1 MGIFMNAITLI
12 IIYFIIMNII
22 GFALMGIDK
31 RKAVK
36 RLWRIPESVLF
47 IVALIG
53 GSIGCILGMQLFRHK
68 TRTWNFVYGMPAI
81 LLIQVILFLFILNAP
96 IEFLTI

>member
-1 MGIFMNAITLI
+1 MNAITLI
-12 IIYFIIMNII
+12 ILYFVIVNIVGFII
-22 GFALMGIDK
+22 MGIDK

-47 IVALIG
+47 TVALIG
-53 GSIGCILGMQLFRHK
+53 GSVGCILGMQLFRHK

-81 LLIQVILFLFILNAP
+81 LLLQIILLLLILNAP
-96 IEFLTI
+96 VQFLTI

>member
-1 MGIFMNAITLI
+1 MDAITLI
-12 IIYFIIMNII
+12 IIYFIVMNLF

-31 RKAVK
+31 RKAIK

-53 GSIGCILGMQLFRHK
+53 GSIGCILGMQVFRHK

-81 LLIQVILFLFILNAP
+81 LLLQVILFLFILNAP

>member
-1 MGIFMNAITLI
+1 MNAITLI
-12 IIYFIIMNII
+12 IIYFIVMNIC

-36 RLWRIPESVLF
+36 RLWRIPEAVLF

-68 TRTWNFVYGMPAI
+68 TRTWNFVYGMPVI
-81 LLIQVILFLFILNAP
+81 LLLQVILFLFILNAP